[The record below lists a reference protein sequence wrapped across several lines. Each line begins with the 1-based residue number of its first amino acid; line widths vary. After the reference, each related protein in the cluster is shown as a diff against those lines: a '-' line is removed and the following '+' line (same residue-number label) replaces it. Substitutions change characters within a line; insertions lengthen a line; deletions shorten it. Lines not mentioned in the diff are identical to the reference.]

1 MAPPDP
7 EKGSLFRRSVRG
19 AQIITIISALTSVF
33 QLGAQVALMRLLD
46 PEIFGAAAY
55 IVIIVGMARL
65 LTFQSHK
72 AIIQRRDEIERLM
85 DNAFT
90 AEFFIAFVAF
100 LILFFAAGPLMIRT
114 GEWYFARELQ
124 VAALGVFAGP
134 LMIPKA
140 FLEKRLEF
148 AKANIITFLGA
159 LTTIAVQISFAL
171 AGMSL
176 WALIIGG
183 LAGQAVGCILAWRLS
198 PYRPHPRWNGPLV
211 RDILKFGLPLS
222 LSAGLA
228 YFYWNIDDL
237 MVKWMMGTIALGFY
251 SKAFRLPHFG
261 FSAQASLSTL
271 VFPAFSSITDREQ
284 LCRAYGHTIKY
295 SAYLLLLPV
304 VMVVVFGKEIV
315 FILFGEK
322 WLPISVPFK
331 VFTVLVG
338 IRGIFNHWVDLYV
351 SRGRTRLVTILAVS
365 NSLLIVSMG
374 YFGIRM
380 AGIVGMSI
388 AVFITISLT
397 ILIAVIR
404 IHSEFPVA
412 FHRLLG
418 PSLAAA
424 AVTLLTGE
432 LMKPLLTYGL
442 LGLSGSL
449 VIMAL
454 VYILMHLILDGAAVS
469 RLWNAAMAGLRR
481 T

>member
-1 MAPPDP
+1 
-7 EKGSLFRRSVRG
+7 
-19 AQIITIISALTSVF
+19 
-33 QLGAQVALMRLLD
+33 MRLLD
-46 PEIFGAAAY
+46 PEVFGAAAY

-72 AIIQRRDEIERLM
+72 AIIQRKNDIKRLM

-100 LILFFAAGPLMIRT
+100 LALFFAAGPLMRRSN
-114 GEWYFARELQ
+114 EWYFIRELQ

-140 FLEKRLEF
+140 ILEKRLEF
-148 AKANIITFLGA
+148 AKANFITF
-159 LTTIAVQISFAL
+159 TTAVITIIVQISLAL
-171 AGMSL
+171 LGMSL

-183 LAGQAVGCILAWRLS
+183 LTGQTAGCLLAWRLS
-198 PYRPHPRWNGPLV
+198 PYRPHPRWDVHLI
-211 RDILKFGLPLS
+211 RDILKFGSPLA

-237 MVKWMMGTIALGFY
+237 MVKWVMGTVALGYY

-295 SAYLLLLPV
+295 SSYLLLLPV

-351 SRGRTRLVTILAVS
+351 SRGRTRLVTVLAVT
-365 NSLLIVSMG
+365 NSILIVSLG
-374 YFGIRM
+374 YLGIRM
-380 AGIVGMSI
+380 AGLVGMSI
-388 AVFITISLT
+388 AVFFTISLT
-397 ILIAVIR
+397 ILFAVIR
-404 IHSEFPVA
+404 IHGEFPVA

-418 PSLAAA
+418 PSLIAAF
-424 AVTLLTGE
+424 VTFVTGE
-432 LMKPLLTYGL
+432 LMKPLLIYGL

-449 VIMAL
+449 VIMVL
-454 VYILMHLILDGAAVS
+454 VYVLMHLLLDGAAVA
-469 RLWNAAMAGLRR
+469 RLWNAAITGLRR
-481 T
+481 S